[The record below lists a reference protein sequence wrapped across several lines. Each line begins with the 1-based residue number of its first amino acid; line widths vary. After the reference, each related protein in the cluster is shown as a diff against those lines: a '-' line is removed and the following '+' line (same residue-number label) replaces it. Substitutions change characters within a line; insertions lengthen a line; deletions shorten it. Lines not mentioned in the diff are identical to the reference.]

1 LSVTEPVARK
11 LLLLV
16 EDTED
21 DEALIIRAL
30 GKTPLEV
37 DVVVARDG
45 EDAADYL
52 FAQGRHAGRDPRR
65 QPDLVVSDLKLPKLD
80 GLELVTRIRN
90 TEVSQAVP
98 VVMLS
103 TSAQPDD
110 LRRAYRQGVNS
121 YVTKPIDAVRFS
133 AVVQEV
139 SAYWLL
145 LNELP
150 PPSLTVFASEDT

>member
-1 LSVTEPVARK
+1 MARK
-11 LLLLV
+11 LVLLV

-21 DEALIIRAL
+21 DEALILRAL
-30 GKTPLEV
+30 RKAPLDV

-45 EDAADYL
+45 DEAADYL
-52 FAQGRHAGRDPRR
+52 VATGRHSGRDPRR

-80 GLELVTRIRN
+80 GLELLTQIRN
-90 TEVSQAVP
+90 TEGTEAVP

-110 LRRAYRQGVNS
+110 LRRAYRHGVNS
-121 YVTKPIDAVRFS
+121 YVRKPIDADRFS
-133 AVVQEV
+133 AVIQEI

-150 PPSLTVFASEDT
+150 PPITTLESEES